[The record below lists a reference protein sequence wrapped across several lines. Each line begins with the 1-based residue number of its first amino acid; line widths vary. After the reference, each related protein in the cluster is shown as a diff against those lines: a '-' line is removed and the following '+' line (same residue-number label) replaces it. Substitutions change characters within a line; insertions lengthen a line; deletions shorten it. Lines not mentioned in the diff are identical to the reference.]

1 MTGVEFAFKVLT
13 VAGYA
18 EAKDPE
24 TESDKDI
31 AFDGNVLPRGVS
43 HSGLDRTKH
52 IPYEMFPQPQGPERL
67 FKLITGNH
75 LENHAKGLYTYVV
88 KN

>member
-13 VAGYA
+13 VAGYS

-52 IPYEMFPQPQGPERL
+52 IEEADNQNQRGV
-67 FKLITGNH
+67 
-75 LENHAKGLYTYVV
+75 LEQ
-88 KN
+88 